1 MAARTSYEALELE
14 IASERAASLG
24 RAGRRLEVALAAL
37 AGHAGDEAERE
48 ELLAEAGQVLWYY
61 VIQRECL
68 RMFDHDKA
76 FAIYRVPGEVI
87 ARMGPKRVRRDD

>member
-1 MAARTSYEALELE
+1 MAARTAYETLELE

-37 AGHAGDEAERE
+37 AAYGGDEAERE
-48 ELLAEAGQVLWYY
+48 ELVAEAGEVLWFY

-68 RMFDHDKA
+68 RMFDHENA
-76 FAIYRVPGEVI
+76 FAIYRVPGEVM
-87 ARMGPKRVRRDD
+87 ARMGPRRRG

>member
-1 MAARTSYEALELE
+1 MGARTAYESLELE

-24 RAGRRLEVALAAL
+24 RAGTRLEVALAAL

-48 ELLAEAGQVLWYY
+48 DLLAAAGEVLWFY

-68 RMFDHDKA
+68 RMYDHDNA

-87 ARMGPKRVRRDD
+87 ARMGPRRRNA